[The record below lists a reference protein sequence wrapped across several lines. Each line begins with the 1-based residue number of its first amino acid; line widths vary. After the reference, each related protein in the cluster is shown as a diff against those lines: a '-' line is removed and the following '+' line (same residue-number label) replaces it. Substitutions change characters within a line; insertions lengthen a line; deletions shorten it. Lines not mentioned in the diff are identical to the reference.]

1 MHEPKPRG
9 ALSAVAPRYGLATI
23 LISVVL
29 TLYVGFLLV
38 ANYWSATSLRQTME
52 EQRRLESG
60 RRVAALQYFFS
71 ERRDDLANLSLS
83 REVAGFFE
91 NRALGMS
98 MRYGL
103 KQSLV
108 PIGARFAQLID
119 RKRIGTKPIYQRLVL
134 LDETG
139 EVLVDEP
146 SIGEAP
152 GLDRPWREFLNPAY
166 RDGEILVLD
175 GGRTLAVSLAH
186 EFKGAYAGQ
195 LLALLDAG
203 LVEREVINVDRGADD
218 TYMATIAGGH
228 LRGVGGELA
237 PGLARLALPA
247 GVTDG
252 QLLEFRNGPA
262 GDGEHMVA
270 LARLLPGTQFIVID
284 VMSAAQLRGRLK
296 PWHLFLGMA
305 SLAVVVLLG
314 VFLILRLNLRAVA
327 LQAHL
332 RESALR
338 EKAVQ
343 EKNLELEQEIGERRR
358 VERELRDSKEA
369 AEAANRAKS
378 EFLANMSHE
387 IRNPMIGVVGMANL
401 LADTR
406 LDQEQRE
413 YVNVV
418 LHSADALLSV
428 IDDIL
433 DYSKVEAGK
442 LTLDETDFSLRGLI
456 EELADMFAYKADGRG
471 LGFACIC
478 ERAVPDWLHA
488 DPGRLRQVLINLIG
502 NAIKFTE
509 QGEVEVRVAVRA
521 GATGDTRLHFAVRD
535 SGIGIAADRLV
546 FLFRS
551 FYQVDTSF
559 TRRYGGTGLGLAI
572 SRRLVE
578 LMGGEIGVD
587 SREGEG
593 SCFWFELPAVSGVTG
608 AALAPEWS
616 EPPRAL
622 LMDTLAIGRAALT
635 ETLAHEGVAV
645 LVTADTETA
654 MDELLLAEDR
664 GLPYDLALIV
674 LREPGGEGDR
684 LFELVPSQPW
694 RAPLR
699 VLALVPQGRR
709 RDLTLAESSPV
720 RVLTLPVHR
729 AALLEVL
736 GMPLPASGPTLGVA
750 PPTSAPAP
758 ADLPPP
764 SVPMSALVSS
774 ASRPVIL
781 LVEDNKISQK
791 VATAMLD
798 KLGYLVEAVENGA
811 LALGAVQQ
819 GHYQL
824 VLMDIQ
830 MPEMDGLEATR
841 RIRAAERAG
850 HLRCESQL
858 GHLPIVAMTA
868 HALASDRQLCLE
880 SGMDDVITKPVK
892 RQVLSETL
900 TRVLSG
906 EAAGLGTGRNLI
918 KMTRD

>member
-9 ALSAVAPRYGLATI
+9 TLRAIAPRYGLPTI
-23 LISVVL
+23 LITVVL

-71 ERRDDLANLSLS
+71 ERRDDLANLALS

-103 KQSLV
+103 RQSLM

-119 RKRIGTKPIYQRLVL
+119 RKRIGTQPIYQRLVL
-134 LDETG
+134 LDESG

-146 SIGEAP
+146 SQGEAP
-152 GLDRPWREFLNPAY
+152 GLDRPWKEFLNPAHQN
-166 RDGEILVLD
+166 GEILVLD

-186 EFKGAYAGQ
+186 EFKGTYAGQ

-203 LVEREVINVDRGADD
+203 LVVREVLNVDRGADD
-218 TYMATIAGGH
+218 TYVATLTGDH
-228 LRGVGGELA
+228 LRSLGAELA
-237 PGLARLALPA
+237 PGLRRLVLPA
-247 GVTDG
+247 GVKDG
-252 QLLEFRNGPA
+252 QLLEFNNGPA

-270 LARLLPGTQFIVID
+270 LARLVPGTQFIVID
-284 VMSAAQLRGRLK
+284 VMSAVQLRGRLE

-314 VFLILRLNLRAVA
+314 VFLILRLNIRAVA

-338 EKAVQ
+338 EKSVQ
-343 EKNLELEQEIGERRR
+343 ETNLELEQEIGERRR
-358 VERELRDSKEA
+358 VESELRDSKEA

-401 LADTR
+401 LAETR

-418 LHSADALLSV
+418 LHSADALLTV

-471 LGFACIC
+471 LGFACVC

-509 QGEVEVRVAVRA
+509 RGEVEVRVSVRA
-521 GATGDTRLHFAVRD
+521 GSSGGARLHFAVRD
-535 SGIGIAADRLV
+535 TGIGIAADRLG

-578 LMGGEIGVD
+578 LMSGEIGVD
-587 SREGEG
+587 SREAEG
-593 SCFWFELPAVSGVTG
+593 SCFWFELPAVPSATG
-608 AALAPEWS
+608 AVSAPVWPQ
-616 EPPRAL
+616 PPRAL

-635 ETLAHEGVAV
+635 ETLAHAGVTV
-645 LVTADTETA
+645 LATADTEAA

-664 GLPYDLALIV
+664 EQPYDLALIV
-674 LREPGGEGDR
+674 LREAGGEGDR
-684 LFELVPSQPW
+684 LFELVPHQPW
-694 RAPLR
+694 HRPLR
-699 VLALVPQGRR
+699 VLALVPQGRH
-709 RDLTLAESSPV
+709 RDFTLPESSPV
-720 RVLTLPVHR
+720 RILTLPVHR
-729 AALLEVL
+729 AALLEALERPVTTPL
-736 GMPLPASGPTLGVA
+736 AALPAPEASEPA
-750 PPTSAPAP
+750 PPPAAAPAAP
-758 ADLPPP
+758 DLPPTPDASAPRP
-764 SVPMSALVSS
+764 S
-774 ASRPVIL
+774 IL

-798 KLGYLVEAVENGA
+798 KLGYRVEAVDNGL
-811 LALGAVQQ
+811 LALGAVAQ

-841 RIRAAERAG
+841 RIRAAEAAGRLRA
-850 HLRCESQL
+850 ESPL

-868 HALASDRQLCLE
+868 HALASDRELCLE

-892 RQVLSETL
+892 RQVLIETL

-906 EAAGLGTGRNLI
+906 EAAGAGADGQS
-918 KMTRD
+918 